1 MNNLKL
7 LLISILFCGPLLIES
22 DSNTLSEETKNNAEL
37 FSTLPDVTSVKL
49 SPNGKFVGVAQKAG
63 SKRIVK
69 IIDLEKS
76 KVIHVHDFGKKGKI
90 TGFTWVTDERLVFRV
105 ARNSTRVVSD
115 FNIGNLVASNIDGKK
130 TID

>member
-22 DSNTLSEETKNNAEL
+22 ASNTLSEETKNNAEL

-63 SKRIVK
+63 SKR
-69 IIDLEKS
+69 S
-76 KVIHVHDFGKKGKI
+76 YTFM
-90 TGFTWVTDERLVFRV
+90 
-105 ARNSTRVVSD
+105 
-115 FNIGNLVASNIDGKK
+115 NLVKK
-130 TID
+130 ER